1 MVDLFP
7 EHQFL
12 VIALLIVF
20 AIIIYLMI
28 KELNKYRTYKLTKFI
43 SWIIFIF
50 MIMMLTEVYSFEKI
64 FLLVILVSNIK
75 YLITE

>member
-1 MVDLFP
+1 
-7 EHQFL
+7 
-12 VIALLIVF
+12 
-20 AIIIYLMI
+20 MI

-64 FLLVILVSNIK
+64 FLLVILASNIK
-75 YLITE
+75 YLIKE